1 MTTPNQAPVPAAALP
16 LELNYDA
23 LLGLAREL
31 PADQPV
37 LMLNLLRYRAQ
48 AEYGTHSPK
57 APRSGREAYQEYIQA
72 FLAHNSVEEFKIL
85 FQGPVLTALVAPAG
99 EQWDDMVL
107 VQYKNM
113 DVFRR
118 WVESPFYAAEVD
130 PIRKAS
136 LSDWRLIMT
145 TPPAE

>member
-1 MTTPNQAPVPAAALP
+1 MTTSNQAPVPAATLP
-16 LELNYDA
+16 LELNYEA
-23 LLGLAREL
+23 LLMVAREL

-48 AEYGTHSPK
+48 AEYGTRPPE

-72 FLAHNSVEEFKIL
+72 FLAHNSVEEFKIV
-85 FQGPVLTALVAPAG
+85 FQGPVLTALVAPSG

-107 VQYKNM
+107 VQYKNL

-118 WVESPFYAAEVD
+118 WVESPFHAAEVD

-136 LSDWRLIMT
+136 LADWRLIMST
-145 TPPAE
+145 TPAW